1 MFRYLL
7 VLGSVLVLV
16 ACNATQSGGTSA
28 GATRQSAATTGN
40 VRSSGRT
47 TLTGNVERV
56 WEDGFRL
63 NTGGGAVNVDTWDVF
78 GDNTRSRVRVGERVS
93 VSGEMSGGEFDA
105 ISVSGAGGSNRAAG
119 ATTAGAAARDA
130 DGSPRGAERQT
141 LTGTVERVWE
151 DGFRLNT
158 GGRAVTVDTWD
169 VFGDNT
175 RNWVSVG
182 QRVSVSGEMSGGEFD
197 AIAVNPL

>member
-1 MFRYLL
+1 MFRDLL
-7 VLGSVLVLV
+7 VLGYVLVLV
-16 ACNATQSGGTSA
+16 ACNATQSGSTSV
-28 GATRQSAATTGN
+28 GATPQSAATTGN
-40 VRSSGRT
+40 LRSSGRT
-47 TLTGNVERV
+47 
-56 WEDGFRL
+56 
-63 NTGGGAVNVDTWDVF
+63 
-78 GDNTRSRVRVGERVS
+78 
-93 VSGEMSGGEFDA
+93 
-105 ISVSGAGGSNRAAG
+105 
-119 ATTAGAAARDA
+119 
-130 DGSPRGAERQT
+130 T

-175 RNWVSVG
+175 RNRVSVG

>member
-7 VLGSVLVLV
+7 VLGYVLVLV
-16 ACNATQSGGTSA
+16 ACNATQSGSTSV
-28 GATRQSAATTGN
+28 GATPQSAATTGN
-40 VRSSGRT
+40 LRSSGRT
-47 TLTGNVERV
+47 
-56 WEDGFRL
+56 
-63 NTGGGAVNVDTWDVF
+63 
-78 GDNTRSRVRVGERVS
+78 
-93 VSGEMSGGEFDA
+93 
-105 ISVSGAGGSNRAAG
+105 
-119 ATTAGAAARDA
+119 
-130 DGSPRGAERQT
+130 T

-175 RNWVSVG
+175 RSRVRVG
-182 QRVSVSGEMSGGEFD
+182 ERVSVSGEMSGGEFD